1 MNTRNYRITQLL
13 AISSR
18 YALPWTWCSDYSALR
33 HHISHFQASR
43 TAAGNQNHIY
53 PLPPSLFIQPSD
65 QYSPSIRLKSFPL
78 VSKSISTMPDRCPF
92 CNIAATNPP
101 APFNEPPSESAAA
114 GPISD
119 ASKTTAHMILSTEH
133 VMAFLDIMPLT
144 PGHVLVAPRRHYEML
159 GDMGVQAGQEVC
171 VLLFL
176 FLLTICLALVLPV
189 LYFSSVFLFCSL
201 LIPCIDGEMAPHHLK
216 SCDENYLR

>member
-1 MNTRNYRITQLL
+1 
-13 AISSR
+13 
-18 YALPWTWCSDYSALR
+18 
-33 HHISHFQASR
+33 
-43 TAAGNQNHIY
+43 
-53 PLPPSLFIQPSD
+53 
-65 QYSPSIRLKSFPL
+65 
-78 VSKSISTMPDRCPF
+78 MPDRCPF

-159 GDMGVQAGQEVC
+159 GDMGVQAGQEMGKWLPIISRV
-171 VLLFL
+171 VTK
-176 FLLTICLALVLPV
+176 TIFGEDPDRHWNVVQNNGARAAQVVPHVHFHIIPRPQTEGVHKPGFAMFGRGQRSELDDDEAEELSRAMRAELVQE
-189 LYFSSVFLFCSL
+189 
-201 LIPCIDGEMAPHHLK
+201 IKRIHREEGIDLSADLVDRGKL
-216 SCDENYLR
+216 